1 VLTTARDLLPL
12 QPRVPRRHL
21 ADGIHRRLRRAL
33 ARLALSAAGYVRRAA
48 RCAAIA
54 CLLVRHDLARAGRV
68 LAADLRN
75 PQHDAVR
82 LRGRDPEPLDLDRDR
97 DVVGL
102 QGRLRRP
109 RADVDQRHVHR
120 HPALPAPRAV
130 LFRDARQD
138 VVAAAGARHGVPR
151 LVLRRAA
158 DPLGRD
164 ESQESRIHPAE
175 RVLRHAH
182 VGDRAAGASARTCC
196 PSSSTPR

>member
-1 VLTTARDLLPL
+1 MLTIAPRSVPL
-12 QPRVPRRHL
+12 QPRIPHRR
-21 ADGIHRRLRRAL
+21 AVDRIHRRLRGAL
-33 ARLALSAAGYVRRAA
+33 VRLALSAAGYLRRPARRAA
-48 RCAAIA
+48 VPG
-54 CLLVRHDLARAGRV
+54 LLVRHHLARPGRV
-68 LAADLRN
+68 LAAHLRD
-75 PQHDAVR
+75 PQHHAVR
-82 LRGRDPEPLDLDRDR
+82 LRGRDPEPADLDRDR

-120 HPALPAPRAV
+120 HPALPAARAV

-151 LVLRRAA
+151 LGLRRAA

-164 ESQESRIHPAE
+164 EPQEPRIHPAE

-182 VGDRAAGASARTCC
+182 VARSCCRSTCPTSC
-196 PSSSTPR
+196 RSCSTPR